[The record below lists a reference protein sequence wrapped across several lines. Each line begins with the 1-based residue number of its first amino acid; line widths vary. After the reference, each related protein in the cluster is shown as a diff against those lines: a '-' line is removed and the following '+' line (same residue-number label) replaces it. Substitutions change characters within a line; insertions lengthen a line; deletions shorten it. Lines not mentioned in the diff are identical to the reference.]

1 MSSLITYLNCGWL
14 EELPKIHMNSIL
26 TVSKFSEIR
35 DKIIPFFDQFP
46 LHGAKRL
53 DYLDFCKI
61 ANLMEGKLHLTE
73 EGLDQ
78 IRQIKDGMNTG
89 R

>member
-1 MSSLITYLNCGWL
+1 
-14 EELPKIHMNSIL
+14 MNSIL

-53 DYLDFCKI
+53 DYLDFLKI

-78 IRQIKDGMNTG
+78 IRKIKDGMNTG